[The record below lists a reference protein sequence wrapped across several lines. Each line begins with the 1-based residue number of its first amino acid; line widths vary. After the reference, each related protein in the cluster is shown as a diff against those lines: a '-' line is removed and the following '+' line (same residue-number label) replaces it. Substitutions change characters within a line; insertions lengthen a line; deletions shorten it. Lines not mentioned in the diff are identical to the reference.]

1 MRSGQP
7 RTVLDYQVSGAH
19 AILRR
24 SGVFR
29 PHRGSRDWQ
38 APPMRTPPWSRIG
51 SPGSSSVGSSADN
64 DTGIRPRPVCYTGRH
79 EVQVDAARSRTA
91 CGDWL
96 GCHTRCSRFPYEE
109 PDAIGAAQTTPEDAG
124 SQSGENVG
132 SEPEGALAA
141 RQRAEDSPVDD
152 PCPSDCAA
160 HAAGYAWAEE
170 RGISEPGECEG
181 DSVAFVEGC
190 RAYVEE
196 RLEQTLLG
204 K

>member
-1 MRSGQP
+1 MKFKLTLLVAALLAVIGW
-7 RTVLDYQVSGAH
+7 V
-19 AILRR
+19 AIR
-24 SGVFR
+24 VV
-29 PHRGSRDWQ
+29 
-38 APPMRTPPWSRIG
+38 
-51 SPGSSSVGSSADN
+51 PGFA
-64 DTGIRPRPVCYTGRH
+64 
-79 EVQVDAARSRTA
+79 
-91 CGDWL
+91 
-96 GCHTRCSRFPYEE
+96 YEE

-124 SQSGENVG
+124 SRSAQNVG